1 MRALR
6 SLLMAATAATVALGA
21 TTATAAPSPSDAND
35 ITVVIDPERADVDLG
50 DSIDLQVTVTNSSNG
65 DRSDLVAHLDV
76 VSPDR
81 EGSVDPE
88 DWTATLT
95 RPTGLLAAGASTT
108 IDWTIQPISPGA
120 FLVYGMVLAQDGSDV
135 APSNVMTVSVTDRRS
150 LNPQGV
156 LPVVII
162 VPLAVGL
169 LLADRLRRQRT

>member
-1 MRALR
+1 MKALPA
-6 SLLMAATAATVALGA
+6 LLLVVATATEPGA
-21 TTATAAPSPSDAND
+21 TTVTAAPSPSDAAD
-35 ITVVIDPERADVDLG
+35 LSVVIDPERSDVDLG
-50 DSIDLQVTVTNSSNG
+50 DSIDVQVMVTNSSNS

-95 RPTGLLAAGASTT
+95 RPIGLLAAGASTT
-108 IDWTIQPISPGA
+108 IDWTIQPISPGT
-120 FLVYGMVLAQDGSDV
+120 FLVYGVVLAQDGSDV
-135 APSNVMTVSVTDRRS
+135 APSNAMTVSVTDRRS

-169 LLADRLRRQRT
+169 LLADRLRRQRA